1 MYHLCILTSH
11 FYPVKSSCTSLFR
24 DLIKSLL
31 KEDFKITIITISGT
45 KNKIKTI
52 KTKKLTYIGLKNKHL
67 HSVNNYKRAIG
78 EISSIMKIR
87 NFYNKKNFN
96 TFDQVIV
103 YTPTIFW
110 SILLLK
116 LKKKLVSIKLGDLYP
131 KWLVDHKIMSKFSF
145 SFLFLKFFELLL
157 YIQADRVF
165 VQTEKDINYISKY
178 KKFFNF
184 KASVIYN
191 WIFLDKLTNRKTIR
205 KNHKY
210 IRFIFVGVVSLAQD
224 YKLIFNII
232 QYCKIQNFKANF
244 FFVGTGTKKSEL
256 IHLTSN
262 FKNVFFLKEMNLSSL
277 DKMIQ
282 KCDICLSTL
291 SKDFKSDNF
300 PGKILRYMV
309 NNKPILVHSPNNG
322 FLQNLIEKNSLGF
335 YSSEEIDLFKNIELI
350 FSDFENFNNKGVNG
364 FNLVKKYYS
373 SEGAVKIFFK

>member
-31 KEDFKITIITISGT
+31 KDDFKITIITISGT
-45 KNKIKTI
+45 ENKIKTI

-67 HSVNNYKRAIG
+67 HSANNYKRAIG
-78 EISSIMKIR
+78 EISTIMKIR
-87 NFYNKKNFN
+87 NFYNKKNFT

-131 KWLVDHKIMSKFSF
+131 KWLVDHKIMSKFSL

-157 YIQADRVF
+157 YIQADRVY

-191 WIFLDKLTNRKTIR
+191 WIFLDKL
-205 KNHKY
+205 
-210 IRFIFVGVVSLAQD
+210 
-224 YKLIFNII
+224 
-232 QYCKIQNFKANF
+232 
-244 FFVGTGTKKSEL
+244 
-256 IHLTSN
+256 SN
-262 FKNVFFLKEMNLSSL
+262 K
-277 DKMIQ
+277 
-282 KCDICLSTL
+282 
-291 SKDFKSDNF
+291 
-300 PGKILRYMV
+300 KILRKKKSQTY
-309 NNKPILVHSPNNG
+309 KIYICRCSKFSPR
-322 FLQNLIEKNSLGF
+322 LQI
-335 YSSEEIDLFKNIELI
+335 NI
-350 FSDFENFNNKGVNG
+350 
-364 FNLVKKYYS
+364 
-373 SEGAVKIFFK
+373 